1 MSLIAEQLEARAKA
15 FPGSVIDS
23 STALLASQ
31 THDIVRF
38 AMGAPGGDLIPQQEL
53 DACFQQGDESRYG
66 YGATEGEPELI
77 DEIVALSSRFGGET
91 SAERILITTGAM
103 QGLDLAFK
111 LLINSG
117 DLVIVEGPTYTNGNS
132 TALSYG
138 ADLLEAPVDG
148 DGMVVERL
156 PELVAET
163 GKTPRAI
170 YVIPTFQNPSGTTL
184 SAERRQR
191 LLELAEEWD
200 CWIIE
205 DDPYGLLGFDGQHV
219 PSLAELSPGNPRIFG
234 VRTLSKIIAP
244 GLRVGWI
251 DVDPKIRELAIA
263 AKQAMDTCSSV
274 PIQQAVAR
282 FLQSGALTGHLE
294 RLRGIYRE
302 RRDAMRDAVTEIIG
316 DDARTTHPEGGMF
329 LWVTL
334 EGRYSDIDTEAM
346 FERALKNGV
355 AYIPGPAFSAN
366 GRYRNQLRVCFA
378 TSTPERI
385 REGIRR
391 LRTTLDEELA

>member
-1 MSLIAEQLEARAKA
+1 MSELKAHLRERAKA

-38 AMGAPGGDLIPQQEL
+38 AMGAPGGDLIPQREL
-53 DACFQQGDESRYG
+53 DDCFQQGDDSRYG

-77 DEIVALSSRFGGET
+77 DEIVSLSNAFGAET
-91 SAERILITTGAM
+91 TPERILITTGAM

-111 LLINSG
+111 LLISPG
-117 DLVIVEGPTYTNGNS
+117 DLVVVEGPTYTNGNS

-138 ADLLEAPVDG
+138 AELLEVPVDG
-148 DGMVVERL
+148 DGMVVDRL

-205 DDPYGLLGFDGQHV
+205 DDPYGLLGFEGQHV
-219 PSLAELSPGNPRIFG
+219 PSLSELSPGNTRIFSA
-234 VRTLSKIIAP
+234 RTLSKIIAP

-251 DVDPKIRELAIA
+251 DVDPEIRELAIA

-282 FLQSGALTGHLE
+282 FLQSGALDAHLE

-302 RRDAMRDAVTEIIG
+302 RRDAMRDVVSEIIG
-316 DDARTTHPEGGMF
+316 GDARTTYPEGGMF
-329 LWVTL
+329 LWMTL
-334 EGRYSDIDTEAM
+334 TGKYASVDTEQM

-385 REGIRR
+385 REGIER
-391 LRTTLDEELA
+391 LHTTLEEEIA

>member
-38 AMGAPGGDLIPQQEL
+38 AMGAPGGDLIPQREL

-205 DDPYGLLGFDGQHV
+205 DDPYGLLGFEGQHV

-346 FERALKNGV
+346 FERALRNGV

-385 REGIRR
+385 REGITR